1 MFLGATFL
9 IYFMVFAMPGDPI
22 AALFGDRPPAPG
34 VIEQIREQ
42 YHLDEP
48 FIVQYFY
55 YLAGIFQGDFG
66 VTYSGQSVNDVL
78 ARTFPVTIRLALLAI
93 FFEMVAGI
101 FVGLVCGLRKGGIFD
116 ATGLGVSLVLIS
128 LPIFVIGFVAQYF
141 LAIQLGWFSPTVG
154 AGAPLEDLIL
164 PALVLASIS
173 FAQIVRLTRASVID
187 TASLDFVRTA
197 YSKGLTRRRIVPV
210 HVLRNSL
217 IPVITYLGTDFG
229 TLLVGATVTEGIFN
243 VPGVGDT
250 LFQAIL
256 RGEGPTD
263 RVLRHRH
270 GALYLIVNLLID
282 LSTPCST
289 RGSAM
294 PDIDTTTSKPRP
306 EHFVAPLE
314 ETPLDAID
322 AIKAEGKPSNL
333 WIDAWHD
340 LRQRPMFWISLG
352 DHPHHRVHR
361 PVPRPVHARAAEREL
376 PARQQQRRARPRGT
390 RSGSPA
396 RAATSGRASCTA
408 RRRRSP
414 SASS

>member
-1 MFLGATFL
+1 MLWYTGKRLLQVIPVLLGATFL

-22 AALFGDRPPAPG
+22 AALYGDRPPAPG

-42 YHLDEP
+42 YHLNDP
-48 FIVQYFY
+48 FIVQYFH
-55 YLAGIFQGDFG
+55 YLIGIFQGDFG

-101 FVGLVCGLRKGGIFD
+101 FVGLVSGLRKGGIFD

-173 FAQIVRLTRASVID
+173 FAQIVRLTRSSVIE

-210 HVLRNSL
+210 HILRNSL
-217 IPVITYLGTDFG
+217 IPVVTYLGTDFG

-243 VPGVGDT
+243 VPGVGRT

-256 RGEGPTD
+256 RGEGPTIVSFVTVM
-263 RVLRHRH
+263 VL
-270 GALYLIVNLLID
+270 LYLIVNLLID
-282 LSTPCST
+282 LLY
-289 RGSAM
+289 AVL
-294 PDIDTTTSKPRP
+294 DPRIRY
-306 EHFVAPLE
+306 A
-314 ETPLDAID
+314 
-322 AIKAEGKPSNL
+322 
-333 WIDAWHD
+333 
-340 LRQRPMFWISLG
+340 
-352 DHPHHRVHR
+352 
-361 PVPRPVHARAAEREL
+361 
-376 PARQQQRRARPRGT
+376 
-390 RSGSPA
+390 
-396 RAATSGRASCTA
+396 
-408 RRRRSP
+408 
-414 SASS
+414 